1 MTQSQKNFGSP
12 AAEDLRVPIALPRA
26 ATFTAGP
33 YQTIAGKVT
42 RFLARNVPTKPLT
55 MRNTRPL
62 VSFTFDDAAASACT
76 TGAMLLEQHQVRGTF
91 YISGGK
97 CGTASPTGLLA
108 TTDQVKTLHADG
120 HEIGCHTFSHLR
132 VVDVDFDAL
141 DSDLDRNRKFLRAA
155 VGDIPIDNFAYPY
168 GYISFKA
175 KRHLGQRYESCRAM
189 TTGVNAGTA
198 DLAVLKCYPLEQTE
212 IDRQTITRVI
222 AEAVRRTGW
231 ALFASHDV
239 AGSPSPYGVQPDLLA
254 FALRSALA
262 AGCDVV
268 TVSQALRLAR
278 GAQPNGTG
286 CVT

>member
-1 MTQSQKNFGSP
+1 MTHTQKYFGSTTT
-12 AAEDLRVPIALPRA
+12 EDLSVPIALPRP

-33 YQTIAGKVT
+33 YQAIAGKVT

-55 MRNTRPL
+55 MRNTRPM

-76 TGAMLLEQHQVRGTF
+76 TGAALLEQHQVRGTY
-91 YISGGK
+91 YISGGE
-97 CGTASPTGLLA
+97 CGTVSPTGQLA
-108 TTDQVKTLHADG
+108 TIDQVRTLHANG

-141 DSDLDRNRKFLRAA
+141 DSDLDRNRKFLHDAI
-155 VGDIPIDNFAYPY
+155 GDVAIDNFAYPY
-168 GYISFKA
+168 GYISFNA
-175 KRHLGQRYESCRAM
+175 KRHLGKRYDSCRAM

-198 DLAVLKCYPLEQTE
+198 DLAVLKCYALEQTE
-212 IDRQTITRVI
+212 IDRQTITGVI
-222 AEAVRRTGW
+222 AEAVRRNGW
-231 ALFASHDV
+231 AMFASHDV
-239 AGSPSPYGVQPDLLA
+239 SGTPSAYGVQPDLLA

-278 GAQPNGTG
+278 GAQPMERGA
-286 CVT
+286 